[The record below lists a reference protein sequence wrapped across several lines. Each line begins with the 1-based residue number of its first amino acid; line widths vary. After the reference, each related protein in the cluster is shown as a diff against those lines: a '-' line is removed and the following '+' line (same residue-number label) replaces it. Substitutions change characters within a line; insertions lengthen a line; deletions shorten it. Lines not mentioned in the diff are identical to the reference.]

1 MGNCR
6 EKYIYYF
13 QIANNQNEYAKCTEF
28 IEDIYRGKL
37 KEAQKYELKVLY
49 RKVDEKHLL
58 CREFLEAEGFEEWQG
73 EDIHQISGGESLFI
87 FHAMCSNEDDI
98 VNLIYFCLM
107 KERHPRSVLCVDSEN
122 LGKAGATIPYFLYDE
137 VKKYSPKNMS
147 GKNNSLKDMKGSD
160 YNSFDYFIN
169 TAKDGIVP
177 MTLPEQKRIVRKFS
191 NLIEID
197 QMQNTARVWGE
208 SVGNCLSK
216 LYKKCRWRWKKNT
229 NTEFIFRNY
238 WPNILPKALQIPK
251 TAEADVALKNLLEKK
266 NRERILKKQGKLAG
280 QYWEYR
286 LFVLFTECLCTM
298 LVRDNKKLTYNRY
311 QFVQKEK
318 FFEMIKDMPLLA
330 LYIFCLFDVASKS
343 EDELKKDEEKV
354 MEQLREQIF
363 NARDMAEGLLQIIEN
378 VYHSEYHKGYFCF
391 RIHTL
396 QYGKNGYLDQ
406 NYRDYLQKGITVA
419 ETGSQHFLEVK
430 VADYSHETIPEMFYC
445 NFEKRMQKAG
455 NEDKFKYRK
464 IADDAKKITLQS
476 FFSPDNEESC
486 FWQKYNDIAEN
497 VVHHYGLQAFDSFVV
512 NNRGYFYVQSCKG
525 HLLNSEEDCYNSLG
539 KPAKGK
545 KMVLPGSQYEVLI
558 PFQVELEPQ
567 NTLLNVNISYTN
579 NLCVAYILK
588 KSISFAST
596 KCIEVFNSQPPKS
609 TYQERKEGMIHEL
622 YRNFVEAVS
631 GETKNGEEK
640 IIWCPASDIS
650 LAMTEI
656 FCKVVMLYIV
666 RHGIEKKCYFMITG
680 CTNSHFIEITRMF
693 ALFYNKQ
700 GMSFAM
706 KNVQIYMSGPDN
718 EEFLLAGDSLGAITA
733 KAEKLAFARGVT
745 PKCVRLLSLMLKNRV
760 SETVDDIDV
769 VPFDMIQYGEGEET
783 LFARNV
789 RSILTTDIQS
799 EKFGCRLKNLHVR
812 IGNKIHITTFYE
824 AELLFHNNYY
834 ISRFAY
840 WLVKEISGQALD
852 TSAEITLVGYE
863 TYSEM
868 LLQEVRDWLPKLC
881 GIDIARINCIVYEQ
895 KTLEKFRASR
905 ALYKYADSQFL
916 LIVPINSTTTTHSKL
931 AGFLRQ
937 EINRSREQATG
948 EKTESEIRIAGN
960 YGIILIGSEAKAPD
974 AEISE
979 AEVQE
984 GLKVREKYWETIEKN
999 RLKSKVL
1006 EDEVTFFLEVDG
1018 IWHDPLTCEKCFPK
1032 NKSDIWEQPLIETNK
1047 ESIVPMH
1054 AIRMKSRYADQ
1065 ETVPVWKKEDR
1076 EELKKIEKLS
1086 QYLIYSHITRKG
1098 NHFQYYFQTE
1108 RYMANPTVEE
1118 EVCKWL
1124 EACQTEYKR
1133 SLNRESVV
1141 FDVIVS
1147 PLHFS
1152 NAAFTNAVNKYFF
1165 NDAALVLHFDIEKEF
1180 RSNVKTKYSNLLSLY
1195 ENLHA
1200 YGVSAIIN
1208 FHYTDDTIVSGAT
1221 YTRARDLMNSIF
1233 PREDGKVKV
1242 NIFAS
1247 VIVLL
1252 NRMSP
1257 DSKRGYVRDI
1267 KSFYSYVDL
1276 RISSMR
1282 NHEDACILC
1291 KKKKAYLK
1299 LAEQASL
1306 NEVYSYW
1313 ADKSGHYKCRDLEEY
1328 YIQFQK
1334 RLKSE
1339 PEKTEEKR
1347 RRAVLR
1353 MIYSHKAN
1361 LMFSRVQ
1368 NDTEKTIERIIY
1380 SNLLM
1385 KNGKPVNVE
1394 EMIACLKV
1402 MAKPFISF
1410 NKEVKSVIFNIMLRM
1425 LDYLLMK
1432 EEERKQAGGEYSAI
1446 KDCLSR
1452 IKDNEAHKIVIILLN
1467 RLVELGSNYIIRK
1480 RNMLRLLDYG
1490 TEQTD
1495 KETFY
1500 FIYVNRVKQLI
1511 FNSTDEIKCLY
1522 LEYLLLYGEE
1532 YEEDSMP
1539 SKFRDPLGDRE
1550 KENCL
1555 RRIFLENTRAIIKG
1569 IQYLCLEK
1577 EDSEENIAKA
1587 LNKNYYLE
1595 NYVRFLQFQ
1604 KVLERK
1610 EGQYCFREGEFTKV
1624 QGLIKL
1630 KKLLDSVLVEDKEEE
1645 DSEKEL
1651 PNELYSKLLEHMKAA
1666 AGADEGE
1673 FVVPYSSGR
1682 EMIYMP
1688 LGLGTYQAFQDVPP
1702 GELIEEYHER
1712 LQSKTYQIIP
1722 EKRGMTSEG
1731 RYVLVCYSG
1740 SRTEELISEIY
1751 LVLHLRNTETT
1762 RLYMAIRNVLVFGRE
1777 LWKAFNL
1784 TSNALLRNW
1793 MNDRHFKEQM
1803 SKTRAI
1809 SHQDENDLRDNLK
1822 HVLEMYNFQKNL
1834 PDPLDTH
1841 KENDNIK
1848 ESLSCFLTMA
1858 VNNLIGYYNVKLLS
1872 EDFHE
1877 YQSAM
1882 EYNLRDFWQSIR
1894 PTIEMAA
1901 DLWKLRLTG
1910 RNGEEDILSGLSG
1923 KMAMCRGH
1931 DEPRCLLPDVWKMM
1945 ILSVLKSI
1953 NVHCGGNTEA
1963 IIYRED
1969 KFLYIKNI
1977 LKGQEPAEVKR
1988 KLEFAKRRAG
1998 EGVSIPVIID
2008 ICRGW
2013 YGEENVAYVDEK
2025 QQQKYFVV
2033 RLPIVETEENTCV

>member
-1 MGNCR
+1 MENCG

-13 QIANNQNEYAKCTEF
+13 QIANNQNEYARCTEF

-37 KEAQKYELKVLY
+37 KKFQKYKLKVLY
-49 RKVDEKHLL
+49 RKVGEKQPL
-58 CREFLEAEGFEEWQG
+58 CREFLEAKGFGEWRG
-73 EDIHQISGGESLFI
+73 EDIRQISSGESLFI

-107 KERHPRSVLCVDSEN
+107 KEKHPRSVLCVDSEN
-122 LGKAGATIPYFLYDE
+122 LGKAEATIPYFLYDE
-137 VKKYSPKNMS
+137 VKKYRSESPNRS
-147 GKNNSLKDMKGSD
+147 GKNISFKDKEESD

-169 TAKDGIVP
+169 TTKDGIIP

-191 NLIEID
+191 SLIEID
-197 QMQNTARVWGE
+197 QAQNTARVWGE
-208 SVGNCLSK
+208 SVGNCLTR
-216 LYKKCRWRWKKNT
+216 LYKNCRWCWKQNAD
-229 NTEFIFRNY
+229 TEFIFGNY

-251 TAEADVALKNLLEKK
+251 TAEKNPALEVLLEKK
-266 NRERILKKQGKLAG
+266 NRERILKRQGKLAE

-298 LVRDNKKLTYNRY
+298 LARDSRKLTYSRY
-311 QFVQKEK
+311 QLLRTER
-318 FFEMIKDMPLLA
+318 FFEMVKDMPLLA
-330 LYIFCLFDVASKS
+330 FYIFCLFDVASKN

-354 MEQLREQIF
+354 MEQLKEQIF

-396 QYGKNGYLDQ
+396 LSGENDYLDQ
-406 NYRDYLQKGITVA
+406 NYHDYLQKGIAVT
-419 ETGSQHFLEVK
+419 ETGSRHVLEVK
-430 VADYSHETIPEMFYC
+430 VVDYSHQTIPEMFYC
-445 NFEKRMQKAG
+445 NFEKRMQKADDV
-455 NEDKFKYRK
+455 DKPKYMEM
-464 IADDAKKITLQS
+464 ADDAKKITLQS
-476 FFSPDNEESC
+476 FFSPDDGESR

-497 VVHHYGLQAFDSFVV
+497 VVHHYGLQAFDSFVDS
-512 NNRGYFYVQSCKG
+512 NRGYFYVQSCKK
-525 HLLNSEEDCYNSLG
+525 HFLKPEEDCYDSLG
-539 KPAKGK
+539 KSDKGK
-545 KMVLPGSQYEVLI
+545 KPVLPGSQYEVLI

-579 NLCVAYILK
+579 NLCIDYKLK
-588 KSISFAST
+588 RSISFTSRE
-596 KCIEVFNSQPPKS
+596 CIAVFDSQPS
-609 TYQERKEGMIHEL
+609 ELTYQERKEGMIHEL
-622 YRNFVEAVS
+622 YRNFAEAVS
-631 GETKNGEEK
+631 GETGTAEEK

-650 LAMTEI
+650 LSMTEI

-666 RHGIEKKCYFMITG
+666 MHGIERKCYFMITA

-700 GMSFAM
+700 GMSYAM
-706 KNVQIYMSGPDN
+706 KNVQIYLSGPDN
-718 EEFLLAGDSLGAITA
+718 EEFLLAGDSLGAITT

-745 PKCVRLLSLMLKNRV
+745 PKCVRLLNLMIKNRTA
-760 SETVDDIDV
+760 ETAEDIDV
-769 VPFDMIQYGEGEET
+769 VPFDMIQYDESEET
-783 LFARNV
+783 LFERNV

-840 WLVKEISGQALD
+840 WLVKEISKGELD

-881 GIDIARINCIVYEQ
+881 GIDITRINCIIYEQ
-895 KTLEKFRASR
+895 KTLEKFRAPQ

-937 EINRSREQATG
+937 EIDRSREQATG
-948 EKTESEIRIAGN
+948 EKTEPEIRIAGN
-960 YGIILIGSEAKAPD
+960 YGIILIGSD
-974 AEISE
+974 

-984 GLKVREKYWETIEKN
+984 GLRVKKEYWETTGRN
-999 RLKSKVL
+999 RLWSKVL
-1006 EDEVTFFLEVDG
+1006 EDEVAFFLEVDG

-1032 NKSDIWEQPLIETNK
+1032 NTSDIWEQPLIETNK

-1054 AIRMKSRYADQ
+1054 AIRMKRRYAEQ
-1065 ETVPVWKKEDR
+1065 ETIPVWKTEDR
-1076 EELKKIEKLS
+1076 KELKKIEKLS

-1108 RYMANPTVEE
+1108 RYMADPTVEKD
-1118 EVCKWL
+1118 VCKWL
-1124 EACQTEYKR
+1124 EGCQAEYKR
-1133 SLNRESVV
+1133 SLNKESVV

-1152 NAAFTNAVNKYFF
+1152 NAAFTNAVNKFFF

-1195 ENLHA
+1195 DNLHA
-1200 YGVSAIIN
+1200 YGVNAAIN
-1208 FHYTDDTIVSGAT
+1208 FHYTDDTVVSGAT
-1221 YTRARDLMNSIF
+1221 YTRARDLMSSIF

-1257 DSKRGYVRDI
+1257 DSRRGYVRDI
-1267 KSFYSYVDL
+1267 ASFYSYVDL

-1291 KKKKAYLK
+1291 KKEKEYLK

-1313 ADKSGHYKCRDLEEY
+1313 EKKSGHYKCRDLEEY
-1328 YIQFQK
+1328 YIQYQK

-1347 RRAVLR
+1347 RRAALR

-1361 LMFSRVQ
+1361 LMFSRVE
-1368 NDTEKTIERIIY
+1368 NDTEKAIERTIY

-1385 KNGKPVNVE
+1385 KNGRPVNVE

-1402 MAKPFISF
+1402 IAKPFISF
-1410 NKEVKSVIFNIMLRM
+1410 NKEVKSIIFSIMLRM

-1432 EEERKQAGGEYSAI
+1432 EEERGQAGQEYNAI
-1446 KDCLSR
+1446 KDCLFR
-1452 IKDNEAHKIVIILLN
+1452 IKDNEAHKVVKILIN

-1480 RNMLRLLDYG
+1480 RNMLRLLNYG
-1490 TEQTD
+1490 AEQQD
-1495 KETFY
+1495 KEKFY
-1500 FIYVNRVKQLI
+1500 FTYVNRVKQLI

-1532 YEEDSMP
+1532 YVEGSVP
-1539 SKFRDPLGDRE
+1539 LKFRSPLEDRE

-1555 RRIFLENTRAIIKG
+1555 GRIFLENTRAIIKG

-1577 EDSEENIAKA
+1577 EDGEENIAKA

-1595 NYVRFLQFQ
+1595 NYARFLQFQ
-1604 KVLERK
+1604 QVLERAG
-1610 EGQYCFREGEFTKV
+1610 EQYHFKEGEFEKV
-1624 QGLIKL
+1624 QGLTRL
-1630 KKLLDSVLVEDKEEE
+1630 KKLLDSVSAQEKGEE
-1645 DSEKEL
+1645 DFGKVL
-1651 PNELYSKLLEHMKAA
+1651 PSNLYGMLLENMKAA
-1666 AGADEGE
+1666 AGADGGE
-1673 FVVPYSSGR
+1673 FVVPYRNDR
-1682 EMIYMP
+1682 EELYMP
-1688 LGLGTYQAFQDVPP
+1688 LGLDTYQSFPGRPP
-1702 GELIEEYHER
+1702 GELIKEYHER
-1712 LQSKTYQIIP
+1712 LKNNTFQIIP
-1722 EKRGMTSEG
+1722 EQRDTAPDG
-1731 RYVLVCYSG
+1731 RYVLVRYSG
-1740 SRTEELISEIY
+1740 SGTEERISELY
-1751 LVLHLRNTETT
+1751 LALHFGETEITK
-1762 RLYMAIRNVLVFGRE
+1762 LYMAIRNVLVFGRE
-1777 LWKAFNL
+1777 LWRAFNF

-1809 SHQDENDLRDNLK
+1809 SHQDEKDLRNNLK

-1834 PDPLDTH
+1834 PGALDTDV
-1841 KENDNIK
+1841 KIGENENIK
-1848 ESLSCFLTMA
+1848 KSLSCFLTMA

-1872 EDFHE
+1872 GDFHDYMPE
-1877 YQSAM
+1877 LDYSLK
-1882 EYNLRDFWQSIR
+1882 EFWQSIC
-1894 PTIEMAA
+1894 PAIEMAA
-1901 DLWKLRLTG
+1901 DLWELRLAG
-1910 RNGEEDILSGLSG
+1910 RNGEEDVLNGLSG

-1931 DEPRCLLPDVWKMM
+1931 GEPFYLLPEVWKMM
-1945 ILSVLKSI
+1945 VLSALKSI
-1953 NVHCGGNTEA
+1953 SVHCGGNTEA

-1969 KFLYIKNI
+1969 KFLYIKNV
-1977 LKGQEPAEVKR
+1977 LKEQEPVEVKR
-1988 KLEFAKRRAG
+1988 KLELAKRRAG
-1998 EGVSIPVIID
+1998 EGISIPVIID
-2008 ICRGW
+2008 ICRDW
-2013 YGEENVAYVDEK
+2013 YGEEDVAYVDEG
-2025 QQQKYFVV
+2025 QEQKYFVV
-2033 RLPIVETEENTCV
+2033 RLPIVETEENTCT